1 MIIAI
6 KKVSPRTPSSARRGS
21 TTTARLELED
31 QVVEALQNPGL
42 IRSRLSQKEHNV
54 IAQAQMIFQSSQLT
68 EQCPPPLP
76 DELAKDEDDFH
87 DADAIS
93 SGKKERSML
102 RNTTHFQSALSDQV
116 FSTVHRMHR
125 RFVSS
130 KSSSCDAMQ
139 NFAELE
145 RYALYVL
152 QLVDSCEP
160 AMLKKII
167 AKVVLDKKRTF
178 EQEKLAQTA
187 KIRAEREHKAQ
198 LNAFSAP
205 AQFQRAKPQAIK
217 LKKRAPVVRHI
228 AEIKTKDNGQ
238 SDQPSADEDTNISTP
253 SDQQLLYLFRLQ
265 L

>member
-1 MIIAI
+1 M
-6 KKVSPRTPSSARRGS
+6 SPRTPSSARRES
-21 TTTARLELED
+21 TTARLEIEE

-68 EQCPPPLP
+68 EHCPPPFR
-76 DELAKDEDDFH
+76 DELSKDEDITH
-87 DADAIS
+87 DATNGIS
-93 SGKKERSML
+93 PGTKERSTL

-116 FSTVHRMHR
+116 FSNVHRMHR

-187 KIRAEREHKAQ
+187 KIRAEREQKAQ
-198 LNAFSAP
+198 LNAFSVP
-205 AQFQRAKPQAIK
+205 AQFQRAKPQATK
-217 LKKRAPVVRHI
+217 LKKREHVVKKTETR
-228 AEIKTKDNGQ
+228 TKDNSQ
-238 SDQPSADEDTNISTP
+238 SDQPSEDEDANVNKP
-253 SDQQLLYLFRLQ
+253 SEQQLLYLFRLQ